1 MATIDGK
8 LRILSGKENGQNIYK
23 ILHPQTNSAQVTD
36 FNSAVTSIVNSS
48 AAASA
53 ANDSAGNNINT
64 YYLPRVEANTY
75 TLPVTG
81 WATDANETTE
91 YTLYY
96 DIPIQGVTS
105 DDVVMIFIDR
115 NSLAGADDCSFCPTN
130 ESMTNAV
137 RVRSVY
143 APKIAITVQYFVMK
157 GMAAN

>member
-53 ANDSAGNNINT
+53 TNDSAGNTISS
-64 YYLPRVEANTY
+64 YYLPRIETNTY
-75 TLPVTG
+75 TLPTTG
-81 WATDANETTE
+81 WTRDENETTE
-91 YTLYY
+91 YILYY

-105 DDVVMIFIDR
+105 DDVVMIFINKD
-115 NSLAGADDCSFCPTN
+115 SLNGADECNLCPMN

-137 RVRSVY
+137 RVRSTY
-143 APKIAITVQYFVMK
+143 NPKVTITVQYFVMK
-157 GMAAN
+157 GAAS